1 MRSMT
6 VPDSIAI
13 DGPVA
18 AGKTTV
24 GRALALRLGYAFVD
38 TGLMYR
44 AVAYLA
50 LERGVPLTD
59 HGALGALAEGTYLT
73 VVSAM
78 DGGSDSVFAD
88 GKNITSQLRS
98 PEVEGIVSTVAEV
111 PGVRNAMVA
120 QQQRM
125 AASGHV
131 VMVGRDIG
139 TNVLPGATKVYLEAS
154 PGARTARR
162 LAEVQAKGVAVMADA
177 VRENLE
183 LRDRLDSERAANPL
197 RVADDAITI
206 DTEDL
211 DVAGV
216 VDRIIELTA

>member
-1 MRSMT
+1 MRTMT

-59 HGALGALAEGTYLT
+59 HTALGALAEGTYLT
-73 VVSAM
+73 VVSAID
-78 DGGSDSVFAD
+78 DGLDSVFAE
-88 GKNITSQLRS
+88 GKDITSQLRT
-98 PEVEGIVSTVAEV
+98 PEVEGIVSAVAAI
-111 PGVRNAMVA
+111 PGVRSAMVA

-139 TNVLPGATKVYLEAS
+139 TNVLPGATKVYLQAS
-154 PGARTARR
+154 PGVRTARR
-162 LAEVQAKGVAVMADA
+162 LAEAQAKGAAVTADA

-183 LRDRLDSERAANPL
+183 LRDRLDSARAANPL
-197 RVADDAITI
+197 RVAGDAIVI
-206 DTEDL
+206 DTDGL

-216 VDRIIELTA
+216 VDRITELTS

>member
-1 MRSMT
+1 MRTMT

-59 HGALGALAEGTYLT
+59 HTALGVLAEGTYLT
-73 VVSAM
+73 VVSAID
-78 DGGSDSVFAD
+78 DGLDSVFAE
-88 GKNITSQLRS
+88 GKDITSQLRT
-98 PEVEGIVSTVAEV
+98 PEVEGIVSAVAAI
-111 PGVRNAMVA
+111 PGVRSAMVA

-139 TNVLPGATKVYLEAS
+139 TNVLPGATKVYLQAS
-154 PGARTARR
+154 PGVRTARR
-162 LAEVQAKGVAVMADA
+162 LAEAQAKGAAVTADA

-183 LRDRLDSERAANPL
+183 LRDRLDSARAANPL
-197 RVADDAITI
+197 RVAGDAIVI
-206 DTEDL
+206 DTDGL

-216 VDRIIELTA
+216 VDRITELTS